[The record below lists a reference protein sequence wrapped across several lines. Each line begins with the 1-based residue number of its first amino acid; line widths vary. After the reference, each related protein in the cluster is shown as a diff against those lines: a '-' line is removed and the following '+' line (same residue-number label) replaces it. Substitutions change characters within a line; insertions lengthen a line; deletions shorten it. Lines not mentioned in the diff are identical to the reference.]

1 MLAICNTMSAIYE
14 DNVDEKKCLNIVLF
28 LFPIVV
34 HCKSVQAPSD
44 GQVTPDSCRIHPE
57 YDTTCHFSCPQGYR
71 LYGEPIVTCLSDGQW
86 SGNTTTFCIGWFIL
100 CNKKIVKYL

>member
-1 MLAICNTMSAIYE
+1 MPKHCF
-14 DNVDEKKCLNIVLF
+14 VLF
-28 LFPIVV
+28 LFSIVV

-100 CNKKIVKYL
+100 KKLKA